1 MQRKIEVPKEG
12 APTDINPLSRIPW
25 RDDKAVI
32 SKDDQLSFAVLRH
45 DGSVTPHPPV
55 QRAISTVVEALEKQG
70 HKVIEWHPPDH
81 ARGVNIILK
90 AWTYDNGADI
100 CSAFALSGEPMIP
113 QVVGA
118 YSGDKPPEDATYI
131 AANNVAQ
138 REYQKEYMEYW
149 NSTAELTGTGRPV
162 DVVIAPVAPFS
173 AARPGRYSYYGYS
186 SIVNLLDYTA
196 CTLPVTTADKN
207 IDVVVDAA
215 SFKPVSELDRK
226 IMEDYDAEIY
236 DGSHV
241 SVQLIGRRLQE
252 EKVLAVTEYVAGAL
266 KG

>member
-1 MQRKIEVPKEG
+1 MQRKVEVPKEG

-32 SKDDQLSFAVLRH
+32 SKDDLLSFAVLRH
-45 DGSVTPHPPV
+45 DGSATPHPPV
-55 QRAISTVVEALEKQG
+55 QRAISTAVEALEKQG

-81 ARGVNIILK
+81 ARGINIILK

-149 NSTAELTGTGRPV
+149 NSSAELTGTGRPV
-162 DVVIAPVAPFS
+162 DVVIAPVCLSPLFLFSPFS
-173 AARPGRYSYYGYS
+173 LSRMKMRLDSPNPGRP
-186 SIVNLLDYTA
+186 IQRRPPRTLL
-196 CTLPVTTADKN
+196 LLWLLLHRQP
-207 IDVVVDAA
+207 
-215 SFKPVSELDRK
+215 P
-226 IMEDYDAEIY
+226 
-236 DGSHV
+236 
-241 SVQLIGRRLQE
+241 
-252 EKVLAVTEYVAGAL
+252 
-266 KG
+266 